1 MRRLLAILLM
11 CCCGWVTIAQN
22 FPYQVSVQT
31 VAGHCYDDAHLI
43 FTLSDNNGNI
53 IQIDPQTH
61 QAVNIA
67 QYPLYNVQYHYQNA
81 ASAGIQYDYSN
92 DIMLSAGTYCV
103 GVTANVPTQGGMIL
117 VDTTFCNVQVTT
129 SYNHMEASVL
139 SNECTGYL
147 INGEERYG
155 YWPSFHC
162 KDMGRIQ
169 LYITEGSFPYEVTIL
184 DEQQDTVRH
193 TVFQHRVGSSTSYLS
208 ANYLDYYTFDN
219 LPIGAYS
226 IKVSDSCG
234 YGVSLS
240 FTVPDVEPMACYA
253 GVTIY
258 NSTCPDNPVIPFY
271 LERRKESYVY
281 SGNRWF
287 DNTLP
292 YVDSILLYRFINPGN
307 DTTEWKNVASPD
319 YSYGNWVN
327 LYDSLPNYCVIFQ
340 DTVKVQFY
348 NRCLDTLTTF
358 FFKFNPQFGL
368 LDSVETVHI
377 SDTVIH
383 DTCAVILPSGVY
395 TQSYKISGN
404 TWTYSNST
412 PLGGSGYVPSIP
424 FRYYVCPLSYDV
436 WSMPDSTLLGHSQ
449 SEEFTGL
456 GSWVTFGVDT
466 SVQVHISVTD
476 AQGCQIAEK
485 DTVFVYNVEPVDT
498 LLFWFECHNDL
509 DDDGKSHCCPKRYL
523 WIQEHGVDAST
534 FRRNMT
540 LRLIESP
547 LYNQFNFTAVRQDG
561 VWTVT
566 PEDPNNH
573 STYVEFSYG
582 DGWQATVRDS
592 ACLAPGRYVFEVST
606 DCGVDTV
613 IKEWAGYYYD
623 TIGFPYEA
631 QYDIRQVCDQVVVTQ
646 IDPGLANYVYLIDP
660 AVSNDVPI
668 QVECDHSC
676 SAYCSSGGSH
686 TTVQGKNVFTFS
698 LPGTY
703 VLHTYSYN
711 SLTSFNVSSYV
722 GECFGSGGND
732 DTITVVFSYLDFETA
747 TALLCNSASVTGV
760 VSAQAINGNAPYTYT
775 LYDQGG
781 TVIASNSTG
790 FFDNVPMT
798 MGQQFTVQVTDS
810 CSTSFSVN
818 VTATLLTHENLLWE
832 QGPNAGQSH
841 CAGDTVHLTAFTFPP
856 PATYQ
861 WIGPNGFSSS
871 SQTIDVVPEGDGG
884 WYKVEILNSMCGSLI
899 TDSIYVS
906 VVTPQVTITGD
917 SIACPGG
924 NVTLHASATNA
935 VVPPPLAIGDILC
948 TDGTT
953 VKPSAYTAS
962 GKTALGVVFYVDN
975 TGEHG
980 WAVHLDDQSTGIFW
994 TVEGQFEDIPN
1005 LNNFTEPRNAIMD
1018 LDGYSNTQKIRN
1030 AGDASRY
1037 PAAYAVDFD
1046 NGWYLPAA
1054 GQLRLLFAETL
1065 TLNQSLQVVN
1075 GTLFQVEDMYFY
1087 WTSTEYGLN
1096 RAWEVSNTGNTS
1108 HYDKNTANIEYIG
1121 VRSIRNF

>member
-67 QYPLYNVQYHYQNA
+67 QYPLYNVQYHYQNV

-129 SYNHMEASVL
+129 SYQHLEASAL
-139 SNECTGYL
+139 FNLANPTYDGH
-147 INGEERYG
+147 ERYG

-162 KDMGRIQ
+162 ADLGRIQ
-169 LYITEGSFPYEVTIL
+169 LQITQGSFPYQVTIL

-193 TVFQHRVGSSTSYLS
+193 AVFHHRVNNGNFTSY
-208 ANYLDYYTFDN
+208 ADYRDYYTFDS
-219 LPIGAYS
+219 LPIGTYS
-226 IKVSDSCG
+226 IIVSDSCG
-234 YGVSLS
+234 YMVPIS
-240 FTVPDVEPMACYA
+240 FTIPDAEPSSYGASIDVKNY
-253 GVTIY
+253 
-258 NSTCPDNPVIPFY
+258 SCPDGSLIPFRLLINSNTQNQWNNY
-271 LERRKESYVY
+271 THHY
-281 SGNRWF
+281 F
-287 DNTLP
+287 DSVLQ
-292 YVDSILLYRFINPGN
+292 YRFINPGN
-307 DTTEWKNVASPD
+307 DTTEWMRLSVSSWYSFSNRIYDTLPD
-319 YSYGNWVN
+319 
-327 LYDSLPNYCVIFQ
+327 YCVIFDDTVTFQIRDVCRDTILTYGFKFQPQFNFIDSTKMVDIWDSAIQ
-340 DTVKVQFY
+340 DT
-348 NRCLDTLTTF
+348 C
-358 FFKFNPQFGL
+358 
-368 LDSVETVHI
+368 TVHL
-377 SDTVIH
+377 V
-383 DTCAVILPSGVY
+383 SGFS
-395 TQSYKISGN
+395 TQAYKIGGGVFTPIS
-404 TWTYSNST
+404 YSIN
-412 PLGGSGYVPSIP
+412 GVANHVRVVP
-424 FRYYVCPLSYDV
+424 FRYFKCPLSYNV
-436 WSMPDSTLLGHSQ
+436 WLMPDSILLGQ
-449 SEEFTGL
+449 SESDDFTGL
-456 GSWVTFGVDT
+456 GNWVTFGVDT
-466 SVQVHISVTD
+466 TVQVHVSVTD
-476 AQGCQIAEK
+476 AGNCIVAEK
-485 DTVFVYNVEPVDT
+485 DTTLVFNPEPLDS
-498 LLFWFECHNDL
+498 LFPWFECHNEKE
-509 DDDGKSHCCPKRYL
+509 DDGKDHCCGERYL
-523 WIQEHGVDAST
+523 WIQEHGVDADI
-534 FRRNMT
+534 FRQNMT

-547 LYNQFNFTAVRQDG
+547 LYNQFNFTAIRQEG
-561 VWTVT
+561 VWNVT
-566 PEDPNNH
+566 FDDQSNH
-573 STYVEFSYG
+573 SSYVEFSYP
-582 DGWQATVRDS
+582 DGWRATLRDTV
-592 ACLAPGRYVFEVST
+592 CLPPGRYVFEVST

-613 IKEWAGYYYD
+613 IKEWAGFFYD
-623 TIGFPYEA
+623 THEFTSAPQYEMK
-631 QYDIRQVCDQVVVTQ
+631 QICDRVEVTQ
-646 IDPGLANYVYLIDP
+646 ISTGLEAYIYFIDP
-660 AVSNDVPI
+660 SVSNDVPI
-668 QVECDHSC
+668 QEPC
-676 SAYCSSGGSH
+676 SH
-686 TTVQGKNVFTFS
+686 
-698 LPGTY
+698 
-703 VLHTYSYN
+703 
-711 SLTSFNVSSYV
+711 YV
-722 GECFGSGGND
+722 GSYSTAGINPVMDSQGRYVYSFSVPGIYNISNYAYNELSFHGVHTGYVDCIND
-732 DTITVVFSYLDFETA
+732 CTHSDSITVTFSYLDFETA

-775 LYDQGG
+775 LYDQEG
-781 TVIASNSTG
+781 TVISSNSTG

-818 VTATLLTHENLLWE
+818 ITAALLTHENLLWE

-841 CAGDTVHLTAFTFPP
+841 CAGDTVHLTALTFPP

-861 WIGPNGFSSS
+861 WTGPNGFSSS
-871 SQTIDVVPEGDGG
+871 SQTIDVVPDGDGG

-906 VVTPQVTITGD
+906 VVTPQVTISGD
-917 SIACPGG
+917 SVACPGG

-980 WAVHLDDQSTGIFW
+980 WAVHLDDQSMGIFW

-1005 LNNFTEPRNAIMD
+1005 LDNFTEPRNAIMD

-1075 GTLFQVEDMYFY
+1075 GTLFQVDDMYFY